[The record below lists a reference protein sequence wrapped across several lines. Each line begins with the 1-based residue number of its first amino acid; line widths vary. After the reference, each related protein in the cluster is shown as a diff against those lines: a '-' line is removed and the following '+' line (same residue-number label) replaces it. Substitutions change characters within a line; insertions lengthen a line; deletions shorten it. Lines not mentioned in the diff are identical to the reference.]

1 MKFKLV
7 DVLQLLLVGLSWV
20 LLFLV
25 IIFLVTI
32 K

>member
-7 DVLQLLLVGLSWV
+7 DVLQLLLVGLSWA

-25 IIFLVTI
+25 IIFLVVV

>member
-7 DVLQLLLVGLSWV
+7 DVLQLLLVWLSWV

-25 IIFLVTI
+25 IIFLVVV

>member
-1 MKFKLV
+1 MKLKLV
-7 DVLQLLLVGLSWV
+7 DVLQLLCIGLSWM

-25 IIFLVTI
+25 IIFLVVV

>member
-25 IIFLVTI
+25 TIFLVVVE
-32 K
+32 

>member
-7 DVLQLLLVGLSWV
+7 DVLQLLFVGLSWV

-25 IIFLVTI
+25 IIFLIVV

>member
-7 DVLQLLLVGLSWV
+7 DVLQLLCVGLSWV

-25 IIFLVTI
+25 IILLVTI

>member
-25 IIFLVTI
+25 IIFLVVVE
-32 K
+32 

>member
-20 LLFLV
+20 MLFLV
-25 IIFLVTI
+25 MILLVVV

>member
-7 DVLQLLLVGLSWV
+7 DVLQLLFVGLSWV

-25 IIFLVTI
+25 IIFLVVVE
-32 K
+32 

>member
-7 DVLQLLLVGLSWV
+7 DVLQLLIVGLSWV

>member
-7 DVLQLLLVGLSWV
+7 DVLQLLFVGLSWV

>member
-7 DVLQLLLVGLSWV
+7 DVLQLLFVGLSWV

-25 IIFLVTI
+25 IILLVTI

>member
-1 MKFKLV
+1 MKFI
-7 DVLQLLLVGLSWV
+7 DVMQLLFVGLSWV

-25 IIFLVTI
+25 MIILAVV